1 MSEHELKYFDK
12 DKTGLVDFRHR
23 FGLDLTPQ
31 EKILVATYE
40 TILEDQISGTRLR
53 KIASKAGIAQGH
65 LHYYFASKDE
75 LFLELLNEMIQAFTE
90 DRETLL
96 QDSSIS
102 AKQKLLAILHLKY
115 EIIKG
120 SMQDFVLFDFWV
132 QSASNEN
139 IQANW
144 HKIYR
149 PWRQAIEAIIHPCI
163 SSAAF
168 KPKYAKL
175 MPSLMIS
182 VMDGA
187 ALQYLIDQDAFE
199 LQEYFQ
205 SAEEMITDMLVPSE
219 V

>member
-149 PWRQAIEAIIHPCI
+149 PWRQAIEAIIQAGI
-163 SSAAF
+163 ASGEF

>member
-1 MSEHELKYFDK
+1 MSDPQLKHFDK

-23 FGLDLTPQ
+23 FGPDLTPP

-75 LFLELLNEMIQAFTE
+75 LFLALLNEMIQAFTE

-96 QDSSIS
+96 QNNSMS
-102 AKQKLLAILHLKY
+102 AKEKLLAILHLKH

-120 SMQDFVLFDFWV
+120 GMQDFVLFDFWV
-132 QSASNEN
+132 QSASNEK

-149 PWRQAIEAIIHPCI
+149 PWRDAIEAIIQVGI
-163 SSAAF
+163 TNGEF

-187 ALQYLIDQDAFE
+187 ALQFLIDQDAFN

-205 SAEEMITDMLVPSE
+205 SAEEMITEMLVTSE
-219 V
+219 E